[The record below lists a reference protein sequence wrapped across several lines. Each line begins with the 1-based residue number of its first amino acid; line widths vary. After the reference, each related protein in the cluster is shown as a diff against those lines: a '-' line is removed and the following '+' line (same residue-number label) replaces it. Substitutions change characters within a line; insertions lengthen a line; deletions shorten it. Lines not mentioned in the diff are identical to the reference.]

1 MDSPHPEK
9 RTPISRPHIPDTP
22 GRSALPRPG
31 PPCPNGWI
39 GRPATRYSASAG
51 IIGFVEK
58 VYGHLKLARQNI
70 AAVLAE
76 KIAKGAM
83 SRSEASLVARR
94 LMFDNPRDF
103 YLSKVL

>member
-1 MDSPHPEK
+1 MV
-9 RTPISRPHIPDTP
+9 
-22 GRSALPRPG
+22 
-31 PPCPNGWI
+31 PNNKI
-39 GRPATRYSASAG
+39 F
-51 IIGFVEK
+51 GFGGDYRIVEK

-70 AAVLAE
+70 AAILAE
-76 KIAKGAM
+76 KIANGAM